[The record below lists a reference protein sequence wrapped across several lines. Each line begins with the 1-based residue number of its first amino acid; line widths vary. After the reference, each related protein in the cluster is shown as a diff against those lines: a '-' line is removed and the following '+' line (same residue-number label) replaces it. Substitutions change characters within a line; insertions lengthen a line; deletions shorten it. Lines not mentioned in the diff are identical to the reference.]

1 MNEELKVIIS
11 AEIAEFTSATKDA
24 VSALNNIQ
32 KELRQTNKEGEK
44 TKKKAKSL
52 GETFKKAFKEAKES
66 AEENFSK
73 IGKSIGN
80 GLVKATK
87 AIGNFAVD
95 TAKAVAT
102 GATALSGAVLGVV
115 KGTEEYR
122 NGISKLTTAFETAGL
137 SADTAKETYNDLYR
151 VLGDSGQAVE
161 ASSHLAKLT
170 TNEKELSK
178 WTKICKG
185 VYATFGDSLPIESLT
200 EATNET
206 VKTGEVTGALADAL
220 NWVSLGAEGWQ
231 TALGGNEKALQAFR
245 AESHNGANNADAFSS
260 ALATCATEAER
271 NALITSVMSVAYGE
285 ASDKFEENN
294 AQILAQREAQLK
306 LQETLARIG
315 ELLTPLITAF
325 TVLGSEALAY
335 IMPYIESFVN
345 TYAPMI
351 VPFIQSLAEKYL
363 PILKEVLIQ
372 VADYAKQA
380 ISWVVDNW
388 GIIAGIAGVITA
400 IAVAIGLYNTVMAI
414 KSAMDKAQVSTIWG
428 LITAYVAQAT
438 AMLATIAPYVLIVGA
453 IGALIAIIVLCVKHW
468 DEIAL
473 SAERAWE
480 RIQQAFAV
488 AGIWFGD
495 VVESIKGAFSD
506 IGEWFSDVF
515 SKAWNGIKEA
525 WNDVKEW
532 FSNLWEDIKGVFSA
546 VGNWFSELFTNAW
559 NAIKEAWSD
568 VSSWFSNLWEDIKG
582 AFEDVINWFSQL
594 FTDAWNG
601 ITQAWD
607 SVVSW
612 FSTLWEDIQGVFESL
627 ADWFSELFTDAW
639 NGITEAWSEVES
651 WFSEL
656 WEAIQGI
663 WEVVEEWFSDTFSG
677 AWDGIKEAWSSVE
690 SWFSDLWKAIQGIFE
705 GVGDWFSEAFTD
717 AYNYVE
723 EAFSGITGFFS
734 GIWEDIK
741 GIFSDI
747 GTAIGDGIKSAVSQA
762 VNTVLSTAVKIINGF
777 ISAINF
783 AIDVI
788 NAIPGV
794 SISKIDKLSVP
805 KMAQGGIV
813 DSATL
818 AVLGEQGKEAVVPLE
833 NNLEWLDKLAGMLN
847 ERMGGTGTIVLQV
860 DGKTFADITCENI
873 NKLTRQRG
881 SIPLIIA

>member
-1 MNEELKVIIS
+1 MNEELKVVIS

-24 VSALNNIQ
+24 VTALNNIQ
-32 KELRQTNKEGEK
+32 KELRQTNEEGEK

-73 IGKSIGN
+73 IGKSIGK
-80 GLVKATK
+80 GLVTATK
-87 AIGNFAVD
+87 AIGNFTVE
-95 TAKAVAT
+95 TAKAIAT
-102 GATALSGAVLGVV
+102 GATALSGAILGVV

-200 EATNET
+200 EASNET

-231 TALGGNEKALQAFR
+231 RALGDNEKALEAFR

-285 ASDKFEENN
+285 ASAEFEKNN
-294 AQILAQREAQLK
+294 AQILAQRDAQLK

-315 ELLTPLITAF
+315 EVLTPLVTAF
-325 TVLGSEALAY
+325 TELGSEALAY
-335 IMPYIESFVN
+335 ITPYIESFVN

-388 GIIAGIAGVITA
+388 GIIAGIAGVITG
-400 IAVAIGLYNTVMAI
+400 IVVAIGLYNTVMAI
-414 KSAMDKAQVSTIWG
+414 KHAMDVAQVSTIWG
-428 LITAYVAQAT
+428 LITAYMAQAT
-438 AMLATIAPYVLIVGA
+438 AMLATIAPYLLIVGA

-480 RIQQAFAV
+480 RIKQAFAV
-488 AGIWFGD
+488 AGIWFGE

-506 IGEWFSDVF
+506 IGEWFSELF
-515 SKAWNGIKEA
+515 TNAWNGIKQA
-525 WNDVKEW
+525 WSTVKEW
-532 FSNLWEDIKGVFSA
+532 FSNLWEDIKGIFSVVGEVLGSFFKQAWETIKSVWDAVVSYFTTIWNNIRDVFSVVKDVLTGFFKSA
-546 VGNWFSELFTNAW
+546 WDGIKQAFSNFVSFFKTLWENVKSVFSTVVDFYITTFTNAW
-559 NAIKEAWSD
+559 N
-568 VSSWFSNLWEDIKG
+568 
-582 AFEDVINWFSQL
+582 
-594 FTDAWNG
+594 
-601 ITQAWD
+601 
-607 SVVSW
+607 
-612 FSTLWEDIQGVFESL
+612 
-627 ADWFSELFTDAW
+627 
-639 NGITEAWSEVES
+639 
-651 WFSEL
+651 
-656 WEAIQGI
+656 
-663 WEVVEEWFSDTFSG
+663 
-677 AWDGIKEAWSSVE
+677 GIKEAWSVVKG
-690 SWFSDLWKAIQGIFE
+690 WFSDLWNGIKGIWE
-705 GVGDWFSEAFTD
+705 VVGDWFSNTFTNAWNGIKTAWSSVKGWFSD
-717 AYNYVE
+717 LWEGIKGVFNVVGDWFSNIFTSAYNGITN
-723 EAFSGITGFFS
+723 AFSGIGDFFTGVWNKITS
-734 GIWEDIK
+734 
-741 GIFSDI
+741 IFSKVGTTI
-747 GTAIGDGIKSAVSQA
+747 GNGIKESVSKA
-762 VNTVLSTAVKIINGF
+762 VNGVLSTAVRIINGF

-794 SISKIDKLSVP
+794 SISKISSLSVP

-818 AVLGEQGKEAVVPLE
+818 AVVGEQGKEAVVPLE

-847 ERMGGTGTIVLQV
+847 ERMGGNTPIVLQV
-860 DGKTFADITCENI
+860 DGKTFAQISCDSI
-873 NKLTRQRG
+873 NDLTRQRG
-881 SIPLIIA
+881 SIPLVIA